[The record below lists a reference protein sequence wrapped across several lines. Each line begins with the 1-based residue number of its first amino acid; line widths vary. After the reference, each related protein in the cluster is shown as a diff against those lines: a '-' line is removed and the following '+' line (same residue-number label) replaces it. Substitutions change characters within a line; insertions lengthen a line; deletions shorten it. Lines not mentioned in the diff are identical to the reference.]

1 MSNHISPR
9 TLRRAAEH
17 AARKAAARQAKLQST
32 KQAPAIAAEPETTS
46 ATAAAAETVTTAPS
60 APNVNFKEETMT
72 EPKPASPISEARLAA
87 NRENAQKS
95 SGPRTDAGKAR
106 SCLNAMKTG
115 LTGTTM
121 LFANIDELQR
131 YHLHVSAYVTQF
143 QPVGPEES
151 ALVQSIADLRWKLN
165 RIPGLENAIIARDT
179 LNLIEENPEMAN
191 GDIMLEIEVR
201 RRNEKELRNLHLQE
215 NRLSRRRERETK
227 ELLRL
232 QTERK
237 AREAE
242 ALLEA
247 AKAALLARHRN
258 QPLTDIPGLGFD
270 FSNKRYEA
278 FMSSL
283 THTQRAKFLQEA
295 LADTAQQPQTMQT
308 AA

>member
-1 MSNHISPR
+1 LSPR

-17 AARKAAARQAKLQST
+17 AARKAAAKQAKLHQQA
-32 KQAPAIAAEPETTS
+32 KQEQAVAAEPES
-46 ATAAAAETVTTAPS
+46 KSPATAPD
-60 APNVNFKEETMT
+60 VNLKEETMT
-72 EPKPASPISEARLAA
+72 ELKPASPISEAKLAA

-95 SGPRTDAGKAR
+95 TGPQTSEGKTK
-106 SCLNAMKTG
+106 SSLNAMKTG
-115 LTGTTM
+115 LTATTM

-131 YHLHVSAYVTQF
+131 YRLHVNAYITQF

-151 ALVQSIADLRWKLN
+151 ALVESIANLRWKLN
-165 RIPGLENAIIARDT
+165 RIPGLEQAIIARDE
-179 LNLIEENPEMAN
+179 LHLIEEDPAMAN
-191 GDIMLEIEVR
+191 ADIMLELEVR

-215 NRLSRRRERETK
+215 NRLSRRRERETN
-227 ELLRL
+227 ELRRL

-242 ALLEA
+242 ALAEA
-247 AKAALLARHRN
+247 AKADLLARHRH
-258 QPLTDIPGLGFD
+258 QPLTEVPGVGFD

-283 THTQRAKFLQEA
+283 NQTQRAKFLQDA
-295 LADTAQQPQTMQT
+295 LAEAAEAPRTMET